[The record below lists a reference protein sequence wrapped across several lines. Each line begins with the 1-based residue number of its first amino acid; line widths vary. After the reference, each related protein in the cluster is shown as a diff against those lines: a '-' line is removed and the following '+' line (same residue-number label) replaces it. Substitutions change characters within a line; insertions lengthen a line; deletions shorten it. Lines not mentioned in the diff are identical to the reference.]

1 MKYEIWL
8 AKVEDKLIDQLG
20 EMPDA
25 AYFDMFRK
33 NYTVNDAV
41 HWVMQDAMADA
52 MAEFDF

>member
-41 HWVMQDAMADA
+41 KWVMQDAMADA
-52 MAEFDF
+52 MAEFGF